1 MLKTIDIFIVIK
13 INSTMVKNN
22 KKNSIV
28 KDNQKLNYQKML

>member
-22 KKNSIV
+22 KEKTLLLRAIRN
-28 KDNQKLNYQKML
+28 